1 MFPNCIERLCHKKNK
16 TKQQETNKEKP
27 RKKQTNKK
35 WE

>member
-1 MFPNCIERLCHKKNK
+1 MFPNCIERLGHQKRE
-16 TKQQETNKEKP
+16 TKQQQTKKEKP

>member
-1 MFPNCIERLCHKKNK
+1 MFPNCIDRVGRKKK
-16 TKQQETNKEKP
+16 EPKVQQTNKEKS